1 MEMLSFDK
9 QYIKLFPRITLYMSN
24 ICKTNKLP
32 EKYYKTEI
40 RSNYRNRSNDFFQE

>member
-1 MEMLSFDK
+1 MGMLICDK

-32 EKYYKTEI
+32 EKYYKAEI
-40 RSNYRNRSNDFFQE
+40 RSNYRNR